1 MRPSCGSARRGSAF
15 IGGPA
20 SVYAISSDGRLH
32 RLNTSTGDDMTQPV
46 SVLPANARATS
57 LNMVDNVIYTM
68 TTHECNDAPNAVW
81 AIDLNVDPPKV
92 RSFALSGGTSW
103 SIGGPVIGGTGA
115 VHIQTSARVDSTEQW
130 TAGVHSFTPGEL
142 KAKFTPPQTE
152 AVPQTPSISA
162 ISLTSRRPFCLLTRT
177 ES

>member
-1 MRPSCGSARRGSAF
+1 M
-15 IGGPA
+15 
-20 SVYAISSDGRLH
+20 
-32 RLNTSTGDDMTQPV
+32 TS
-46 SVLPANARATS
+46 
-57 LNMVDNVIYTM
+57 
-68 TTHECNDAPNAVW
+68 HECNDAPNAVW

-142 KAKFTPPQTE
+142 KAKFNSTPDRSGAADSVNFGNLINVASPILFTYKDRE
-152 AVPQTPSISA
+152 LIASVCSSNR
-162 ISLTSRRPFCLLTRT
+162 LCLSDSKR
-177 ES
+177 